1 MLYLPQGIPV
11 SEKLSSMPYNLNTWK
26 EIQNCKRVLLLN
38 LMPLKAQTE
47 LDIARTICKTDIDVQ
62 LIPIKIKGQTYKTTP
77 MEHMMAF
84 YLDFE
89 VVEADWFD
97 GLIITGAP
105 VEQIPFEQVRYWTQL
120 CHIMD
125 WAKNNVERTLYI
137 CWGAQAGLYHSYGI
151 KKYLLP
157 EKRFGVF
164 QQKVIRSSPLMKNL
178 SPYFPMPNSRHT
190 EVRREDIMPF
200 SAEGLEIF
208 AESEESGV
216 GVVATID
223 RRSTFIVGHLEYEPY
238 TLHHEYHRDL
248 AKSLPIHMPEHYYKP
263 DGTVDYVWQ
272 QAAIQFYTN
281 WLNA

>member
-1 MLYLPQGIPV
+1 MLYLPQGIPA

-62 LIPIKIKGQTYKTTP
+62 LIPIKIKGQTYKTTS

-248 AKSLPIHMPEHYYKP
+248 AKSLPIHKPEHYYKP

-272 QAAIQFYTN
+272 QAAMQFYTN